1 MRYIPRN
8 LLTSWLAVLLVSSV
22 ACTKASF
29 ERIASGGAGG
39 SGGGADAG
47 GSGGGGQIADAGDA
61 ESAGGSGDASSGPEA
76 GVVCPAVPLVCS
88 ATTAGSCD
96 PVCQTGSCNWCTEK
110 CTYAFDGVRE
120 QPTCASKGQKTVLQQ
135 CRLDSAGLPTQ
146 HDDCAPGNICLAPT
160 IGDNLTYCFSLCV
173 RAADCTNVNCGHRPL
188 SAAGGSVSVCDPPYD
203 QCGVDGTCCDPI
215 SGSGC
220 PADRVCLL
228 VSPDSGTKHSRT
240 VCDFAYGNGRNG
252 VTCDSSRDCYIGN
265 ACVPDSTCRQV
276 CKSANDCP
284 NSGVCTMWET
294 EYGYCPY

>member
-1 MRYIPRN
+1 MRNLPRN
-8 LLTSWLAVLLVSSV
+8 LLASWLAVLLVSSV

-29 ERIASGGAGG
+29 EQITSGGAGG
-39 SGGGADAG
+39 SGGDAGSSGGGGQSADAG
-47 GSGGGGQIADAGDA
+47 GSGG
-61 ESAGGSGDASSGPEA
+61 ASSGPEA
-76 GVVCPAVPLVCS
+76 GVVCPEVPLVCS

-96 PVCQTGSCNWCTEK
+96 PVCQIGNCNWCTEK

-135 CRLDSAGLPTQ
+135 CTLSSAGLPTQ
-146 HDDCAPGNICLAPT
+146 NDECAPGNICLAPT

-173 RAADCTNVNCGHRPL
+173 SKADCTNVACGQRPL

-215 SGSGC
+215 SGAGC
-220 PADRVCLL
+220 PAHRVCLL
-228 VSPDSGTKHSRT
+228 VSRDPGTNHSRT
-240 VCDFAYGNGRNG
+240 VCELAYGNGRNG

-276 CKSANDCP
+276 CNSANDCP
-284 NSGVCTMWET
+284 NSGVCTMWGT